1 VADDNDTED
10 DDGSA
15 GLRVAPLRVKE
26 VVVEGR
32 ISKGLLNRDE
42 AEAKAEAGAEG
53 TTEDVVN
60 IDIDDGVDDE
70 EDGGEEADNEDEDE
84 RGMLPNIIE
93 LFILG
98 LGWEDASAPVVALVL
113 VLVSD
118 STTVV
123 VGSGGE
129 ASASDSRSGCCSCT
143 CAGCIP
149 PPNIGCC
156 SSCRC

>member
-1 VADDNDTED
+1 MADDNDTED

-32 ISKGLLNRDE
+32 ISKGLFNRD
-42 AEAKAEAGAEG
+42 EAGAEG
-53 TTEDVVN
+53 TAEDVVN

-129 ASASDSRSGCCSCT
+129 ASASDSRSSCCSCT